1 MLEWLKSAWA
11 SWRVRITVVG
21 GTLVVATAYGTC
33 SFDPQEVSEVQVE
46 PETEQ
51 VGENTANTV
60 PVTETTTTT
69 TENVENGGEVA
80 TETNAT
86 EQLQPLADRCKV
98 CRFFLT
104 FGQPYVNID
113 YTVQEGQWPEK
124 QNQKQ
129 VVLIYKT

>member
-86 EQLQPLADRCKV
+86 E
-98 CRFFLT
+98 
-104 FGQPYVNID
+104 
-113 YTVQEGQWPEK
+113 
-124 QNQKQ
+124 
-129 VVLIYKT
+129 

>member
-60 PVTETTTTT
+60 PVTETSGCFVSTHSG
-69 TENVENGGEVA
+69 VWG
-80 TETNAT
+80 
-86 EQLQPLADRCKV
+86 PR
-98 CRFFLT
+98 
-104 FGQPYVNID
+104 
-113 YTVQEGQWPEK
+113 
-124 QNQKQ
+124 
-129 VVLIYKT
+129 VVHNCV